1 MCFVLMHWNSKCCP
15 CRHIPTAPVVNFLP
29 VKLPLEHQD
38 CAVYTI
44 CNHWPCFQLSPLGS
58 SSPLTGEAESL
69 SECCFGW
76 TKRRFA
82 LSSVY
87 TGSLDL
93 GQGCVPCAQ
102 CGHFSLLPC
111 GTAWLCRP
119 ALGISL
125 PRDYIAMGHP
135 ILWNAL
141 IFQNPWHD
149 PIWKATMLRLV
160 QKETSRMVNCRE
172 GYCPYLG
179 CPASIQVRTWS
190 LWACLQAAQ
199 WLQAHLFS
207 SSLMCSLKWK
217 WKKGKSLSHVW
228 RFVTPWTVAYQAP
241 QPMGFFQARTL
252 VWVAVLSS
260 RGPSWPRD
268 QTQVSH
274 IVGRHFTI

>member
-160 QKETSRMVNCRE
+160 QKETQQNGELSRRI
-172 GYCPYLG
+172 L
-179 CPASIQVRTWS
+179 
-190 LWACLQAAQ
+190 
-199 WLQAHLFS
+199 
-207 SSLMCSLKWK
+207 
-217 WKKGKSLSHVW
+217 SLSW
-228 RFVTPWTVAYQAP
+228 LSNDFIRLFVCQK
-241 QPMGFFQARTL
+241 
-252 VWVAVLSS
+252 LSNWS
-260 RGPSWPRD
+260 S
-268 QTQVSH
+268 
-274 IVGRHFTI
+274 